1 MESRN
6 VEQIPRPASIFGA
19 LEARQGFDPS
29 EYGWGYEDFGLAA
42 GGTLPAPW
50 ATAKTGANS
59 VAGDYVNDAVG
70 GTYALTTTTHN
81 EAQTNRLSWGDQ
93 RTLPVTEGTALIVR
107 WKVAFDATGAGGVP
121 NTGDQIVVG
130 LSNDS
135 NATLDSVTEHAW
147 FRIEGDDSNLNL
159 LYEAD
164 DGTTDTNDQDTGKDI
179 VDDTYISVGIYI
191 DEDER
196 ANFFYKSAGARWE
209 HVGAASIAA
218 ASSAFQP
225 YIRVGK
231 AAATNYDHTL
241 TVDAVA
247 WAWKR

>member
-6 VEQIPRPASIFGA
+6 VEQIPRPAVIFGA
-19 LEARQGFDPS
+19 LETRQGFDPS
-29 EYGWGYEDFGLAA
+29 EYGWGYEDFGLASS
-42 GGTLPAPW
+42 GTLPAPF

-59 VAGDYVNDAVG
+59 VAGDYVNDAAG
-70 GTYALTTTTHN
+70 GTYALTTTTDN
-81 EAQTNRLSWGDQ
+81 EAQTNRLDWGNQ
-93 RTLPVTEGTALIVR
+93 RTLPVTEGTVLIVR
-107 WKVAFDATGAGGVP
+107 FKVAFDATGTSGLP

-130 LSNDS
+130 LANDH

-147 FRIEGDDSNLNL
+147 FRIEGPSLNL

-164 DGTTDTNDQDTGKDI
+164 DGTTDTSDQDTGKDL

-196 ANFFYKSAGARWE
+196 ANFYYKSAGSRWE
-209 HVGAASIAA
+209 HVGGASIAA

-225 YIRVGK
+225 YIRIGK
-231 AAATNYDHTL
+231 AAAANYDHTL
-241 TVDAVA
+241 TTDCVA